1 MHRIYNALIEILAA
15 AIFIVPL
22 LGIYNKIF
30 FHNRKQTVF
39 YGIFTFYLA
48 AMLALVGFPNVR
60 YLRIDLEVNLIPF
73 KDMIPDFV
81 NACLNILLFVPFGFF
96 LPILWKKFRNWKN
109 TMSMGLAATFIIE
122 FAQIFTFRTTDIN
135 DIITNMM
142 GTIIGYFLAYSVTK
156 KFSRYIVSD
165 TKDKDFYLLCSM
177 VGFVM
182 FFLQPFISAVLWEE
196 IL

>member
-39 YGIFTFYLA
+39 YGIFAFYLA

-165 TKDKDFYLLCSM
+165 TKDKDVYLLCSM

-182 FFLQPFISAVLWEE
+182 LFLQPFISAVLWEG